1 MNLLEEMK
9 ELGVDTDEALDRVMG
24 DIDTYEM
31 LLGIFS
37 STVKDNPINLEEFG
51 NTDLEP
57 LIRKI
62 HMFKGVTGNLSI
74 KPLYSGYQEV
84 LNQLRSGQ
92 TEAAGQVTKSSR
104 LFRNQLS
111 PVCGGIRTR
120 KGKVTKKW
128 NKQEEKFWSLTI
140 QILTASC

>member
-92 TEAAGQVTKSSR
+92 TEAARAGYEKLQA
-104 LFRNQLS
+104 
-111 PVCGGIRTR
+111 I
-120 KGKVTKKW
+120 
-128 NKQEEKFWSLTI
+128 QEPIVACLRRH
-140 QILTASC
+140 QDA